1 MMYQLI
7 LISLLVTN
15 GKLEMYQSKLDT
27 FYTAKE
33 CEQFKIVLEN
43 KTLLKLNSN
52 TTNAIIV
59 FECRREV

>member
-1 MMYQLI
+1 MYQLI
-7 LISLLVTN
+7 LFTFLITN
-15 GKLEMYQSKLDT
+15 GKLDVHQNKLDS

-33 CEQFKIVLEN
+33 CEQFKAVVE
-43 KTLLKLNSN
+43 KSTLMKLNAN

>member
-1 MMYQLI
+1 MYQLLI
-7 LISLLVTN
+7 LTLLVTN
-15 GKLEMYQSKLDT
+15 GKLEMHQSKLDT

-33 CEQFKIVLEN
+33 CEQFKIVLET
-43 KTLLKLNSN
+43 KTLLRLNSN

>member
-1 MMYQLI
+1 MYQLI
-7 LISLLVTN
+7 LFTFLVTN
-15 GKLEMYQSKLDT
+15 GKLEMQQNKIDS

>member
-1 MMYQLI
+1 MYQL
-7 LISLLVTN
+7 LLLTLLVTN
-15 GKLEMYQSKLDT
+15 GKLEIQQNKLDT
-27 FYTAKE
+27 FYTVRE

>member
-1 MMYQLI
+1 MYQLI
-7 LISLLVTN
+7 LFTFLVTN
-15 GKLEMYQSKLDT
+15 GKLEMQQNKIDS

-33 CEQFKIVLEN
+33 CEQFKAVVEKN
-43 KTLLKLNSN
+43 TLMKLNAN

>member
-1 MMYQLI
+1 MYQLI

-15 GKLEMYQSKLDT
+15 GKLEMHQTKLDT

-43 KTLLKLNSN
+43 KK
-52 TTNAIIV
+52 
-59 FECRREV
+59 FGQ

>member
-1 MMYQLI
+1 MYQL
-7 LISLLVTN
+7 LLLTLLVTN
-15 GKLEMYQSKLDT
+15 GKLEIQQNKLDT
-27 FYTAKE
+27 FYTARE

>member
-1 MMYQLI
+1 MYQL
-7 LISLLVTN
+7 LLLTLLVTN

-33 CEQFKIVLEN
+33 CEQFKIVLET
-43 KTLLKLNSN
+43 KTLLRLNSN

>member
-1 MMYQLI
+1 MYQLI
-7 LISLLVTN
+7 LFTFLVTN
-15 GKLEMYQSKLDT
+15 GKLEMQQNKIDS

-33 CEQFKIVLEN
+33 CEQFKIVLEKN
-43 KTLLKLNSN
+43 TLMKLNAN